1 MNLCVLGRAHCFLH
15 EHDEAIELLEQSIV
29 LNPSFAQGYFAL
41 GFTLTCC
48 GRAEEAPPIGAEL
61 MRRAP
66 GYTLATT
73 RSDFF
78 FCGDVA
84 LIERCVEGLR
94 RAGVP
99 EGPPAARR
107 GERAREAA

>member
-1 MNLCVLGRAHCFLH
+1 MLGRAHCFLR

-29 LNPSFAQGYFAL
+29 LNPSSAQGYFAL

-99 EGPPAARR
+99 QGPPAARR

>member
-1 MNLCVLGRAHCFLH
+1 VL
-15 EHDEAIELLEQSIV
+15 
-29 LNPSFAQGYFAL
+29 
-41 GFTLTCC
+41 
-48 GRAEEAPPIGAEL
+48 AEL
-61 MRRAP
+61 MRRVP

-78 FCGDVA
+78 FCGDTA

-99 EGPPAARR
+99 EGPPAATRR
-107 GERAREAA
+107 ERARQEG